1 MEAGA
6 TGITTVCRI
15 IYTVGKHIVAE
26 GALAGGDEGVGVE
39 ETADFG
45 VIISALQV
53 IKLGF
58 SFVDIARKE

>member
-1 MEAGA
+1 L
-6 TGITTVCRI
+6 V
-15 IYTVGKHIVAE
+15 
-26 GALAGGDEGVGVE
+26 GGDEGIGVE